1 MAFLRLPNVA
11 DERPRLEEAGIY
23 LRAPHKNDYKGWA
36 QLREGS
42 RDWLVP
48 WEPQWRVDELSRACY
63 YWRLQGW
70 QHDAKLGL
78 SAPFFI
84 FRSSDNALLGG
95 INISNIRRGVAQDCT
110 IGYWV
115 GKPFAR
121 QGHTRNAV
129 RAVVAHAFDGLQ
141 LHRVQ
146 AACVPSNFRS
156 RGLLESLGFVEEGYA
171 RGYLRINDLW
181 QDHVLYGLLSSD
193 ILQSPKHHSSLV

>member
-1 MAFLRLPNVA
+1 MAFLRLPNVS
-11 DERPRLEEAGIY
+11 DERPRLEADGIY
-23 LRAPHKNDYKGWA
+23 LRAPHKNDYTAWSD
-36 QLREGS
+36 LREVS

-78 SAPFFI
+78 AAPFFI
-84 FRSSDNALLGG
+84 FRSSDNALVGG

-110 IGYWV
+110 IGYWA

-129 RAVVAHAFDGLQ
+129 RAVVQYAFNGLQ

-146 AACVPSNFRS
+146 AACVPGNFRS
-156 RGLLESLGFVEEGYA
+156 RGLLESLGFTEEGYA
-171 RGYLRINDLW
+171 RGYLRINDQW
-181 QDHVLYGLLSSD
+181 QDHVLYAILSGE
-193 ILQSPKHHSSLV
+193 L

>member
-1 MAFLRLPNVA
+1 MAFLRISASSEDNV
-11 DERPRLEEAGIY
+11 RLEAQGIY
-23 LRAPHKNDYKGWA
+23 LRAPHKNDFKSWA
-36 QLREGS
+36 DLRAIS

-70 QHDAKLGL
+70 RHDAKLGL
-78 SAPFFI
+78 AAPFFI
-84 FRSSDNALLGG
+84 FRSSDDALVGG
-95 INISNIRRGVAQDCT
+95 INVSNIRRGVAQDCT
-110 IGYWV
+110 LGYWV

-129 RAVVAHAFDGLQ
+129 RAMIGHIFNTLH

-156 RGLLESLGFVEEGYA
+156 RGLLDSLGFREEGYA
-171 RGYLRINDLW
+171 RGYLRINDQW
-181 QDHVLYGLLSSD
+181 QDHVLYAKLAGE
-193 ILQSPKHHSSLV
+193 

>member
-1 MAFLRLPNVA
+1 MAFLRITTSSEDRL
-11 DERPRLEEAGIY
+11 RLEAQGMY
-23 LRAPHKNDYKGWA
+23 LRAPTKGDYKAWA
-36 QLREGS
+36 DLREIS

-78 SAPFFI
+78 AAPFFI
-84 FRSSDNALLGG
+84 FRSSDNALVGG

-121 QGHTRNAV
+121 QGYTRGAV
-129 RAVVAHAFDGLQ
+129 RAVVTHAFQTMG

-146 AACVPSNFRS
+146 AACIPSNFRS
-156 RGLLESLGFVEEGYA
+156 RGLLESLGFREEGYV
-171 RGYLRINDLW
+171 RGYLRINDMW
-181 QDHVLYGLLSSD
+181 QDHVLYGKLAD
-193 ILQSPKHHSSLV
+193 E

>member
-1 MAFLRLPNVA
+1 MAFLRISSGSDDRL
-11 DERPRLEEAGIY
+11 RLEAQGIY
-23 LRAPHKNDYKGWA
+23 LRAPNKSDYKAWA
-36 QLREGS
+36 DLREAS

-78 SAPFFI
+78 ASPFFM
-84 FRSSDNALLGG
+84 FRASDDALVGG

-110 IGYWV
+110 IGYWI

-129 RAVVAHAFDGLQ
+129 SAVVRHAFETMG

-146 AACVPSNFRS
+146 AACIPSNFRS
-156 RGLLESLGFVEEGYA
+156 RGLLESLGFREEGYV
-171 RGYLRINDLW
+171 RGYLRINDIW
-181 QDHVLYGLLSSD
+181 QDHVLYGKLCD
-193 ILQSPKHHSSLV
+193 EK

>member
-1 MAFLRLPNVA
+1 VAFLRLPTTSE
-11 DERPRLEEAGIY
+11 ERLRLDAPGIY
-23 LRAPHKNDYKGWA
+23 LRAPHKNDYKMWA
-36 QLREGS
+36 ELREIS

-78 SAPFFI
+78 AAPFFI
-84 FRSSDNALLGG
+84 FSASDNALVGG

-121 QGHTRNAV
+121 QGHTRSGV
-129 RAVVAHAFDGLQ
+129 RAVVAYAFETLN

-146 AACVPSNFRS
+146 AACVPTNFRS
-156 RGLLESLGFVEEGYA
+156 RGLLESIGFREEGYA
-171 RGYLRINDLW
+171 RGYLRINDQW
-181 QDHVLYGLLSSD
+181 QDHVLYALLAGE
-193 ILQSPKHHSSLV
+193 

>member
-1 MAFLRLPNVA
+1 MAFLRITATAEDRL
-11 DERPRLEEAGIY
+11 RLEAAGIY
-23 LRAPHKNDYKGWA
+23 LRAPQKSDYKAWA
-36 QLREGS
+36 DLREMS

-70 QHDAKLGL
+70 RHDAKLGL
-78 SAPFFI
+78 AAPFFV
-84 FRSSDNALLGG
+84 FRSSDDALVGG

-110 IGYWV
+110 IGYWI

-121 QGHTRNAV
+121 QGYTRNAV
-129 RAVVAHAFDGLQ
+129 RAVVTHAFETMG

-156 RGLLESLGFVEEGYA
+156 RGLLDSIGFREEGYA
-171 RGYLRINDLW
+171 RGYLRINDIW
-181 QDHVLYGLLSSD
+181 QDHVLYGKLS
-193 ILQSPKHHSSLV
+193 HE

>member
-1 MAFLRLPNVA
+1 MAFLRITATSEDRL
-11 DERPRLEEAGIY
+11 RLEAAGIY
-23 LRAPHKNDYKGWA
+23 LRAPQKNDYKAWA
-36 QLREGS
+36 ELREAS

-70 QHDAKLGL
+70 RHDAKLGL
-78 SAPFFI
+78 AAPFFI
-84 FRSSDNALLGG
+84 FRATDDALVGG
-95 INISNIRRGVAQDCT
+95 INVSNIRRGVAQDCT

-129 RAVVAHAFDGLQ
+129 RAVVAHAFDTLH

-146 AACVPSNFRS
+146 AACVPTNYRS
-156 RGLLESLGFVEEGYA
+156 RGLLDSLGFREEGYA
-171 RGYLRINDLW
+171 RGYLRINDIW
-181 QDHVLYGLLSSD
+181 QDHVLYGKLAGE
-193 ILQSPKHHSSLV
+193 